1 MHCNVSSRV
10 DAPQEK
16 QERSAMKP
24 LQTACSRVTIG
35 VTFTA
40 LILGSPI
47 GIGAQETPVT
57 MVQRAATAL
66 GGAAALR
73 GLTNATLEYHSATF
87 GLGQEETPMSP
98 ARATFAVVRTVN
110 DYRGDRRLLTQQ
122 TRAVTGAMTQTR
134 RVITPTI
141 ATTATNDGA
150 PSVDNPAAVAAA
162 LAEMRARP
170 ERMILFALDNPS
182 QLTAEPPKRIRGE
195 LMDGVRIGNGPDAS
209 IYWFDRLSH
218 LPVGVERVTDDRIL
232 GDRSTLQIF
241 TRWEDAG
248 GLLFAR
254 QVDTEVNGRLQ
265 QHLLVTSVTTNAA
278 LMASEF
284 TIADSL
290 MARAQPVPA
299 TPPPP
304 PPITVQLAELAPNV
318 WRAEG
323 GTHHS
328 LVVRQG
334 NALLVV
340 EAPQSA
346 ARSKAV
352 LDTLRGRFPIWPV
365 RTFVA
370 THHHWDHA
378 GGVREYLA
386 QGIDAVVHARN
397 VDFVRG
403 IGAARKTVAPD
414 ALSRGGRMPN
424 VRAANPVTILGAGET
439 AVQLIELPTAHVQ
452 GMLAAYVPSA
462 RILFVSDVI
471 TPGPTLAPSGA
482 REIVAMVRA
491 RGITVDRVVGG
502 HGGISAW
509 ADVERAAR

>member
-1 MHCNVSSRV
+1 MTSLHISPAAALALSL
-10 DAPQEK
+10 
-16 QERSAMKP
+16 AMIP
-24 LQTACSRVTIG
+24 ATLRGQD
-35 VTFTA
+35 
-40 LILGSPI
+40 SPTVI
-47 GIGAQETPVT
+47 I
-57 MVQRAATAL
+57 QRAATAM

-73 GLTNATLEYHSATF
+73 ALNNATLEYHSATF

-98 ARATFAVVRTVN
+98 ARATFAIARSVT
-110 DYRGDRRLLTQQ
+110 DYRANRRLLTQES
-122 TRAVTGAMTQTR
+122 RAVTGAMSSLR
-134 RVITPTI
+134 RAITPTI
-141 ATTATNDGA
+141 GVTQNNNAVNVDPPGA
-150 PSVDNPAAVAAA
+150 VVNA
-162 LAEMRARP
+162 LAEIRARP

-182 QLTAEPPKRIRGE
+182 QVSGVEPPKRIRGE
-195 LMDGVRIGNGPDAS
+195 LMDGVRIGTGSDAP
-209 IYWFDRLSH
+209 IYWFDRISR
-218 LPVGVERVTDDRIL
+218 LPVGVERITDDPIL
-232 GDRSTLQIF
+232 GDRSTMQIF

-248 GLLFAR
+248 GVLFAR

-265 QHLLVTSVTTNAA
+265 QHLLVTSVATNAA
-278 LMASEF
+278 LTESDF

-290 MARAQPVPA
+290 VARAQPVPA
-299 TPPPP
+299 TPPAPA
-304 PPITVQLAELAPNV
+304 PITVTLAELGPNV

-323 GTHHS
+323 GSHHS

-352 LDTLRGRFPIWPV
+352 LDTLRSRFPNVPV
-365 RTFVA
+365 RTFVP
-370 THHHWDHA
+370 THHHWDHT

-386 QGIDAVVHARN
+386 QGVEAVVHARN

-403 IGAARKTVAPD
+403 IGAARKTVAAD

-424 VRAANPVTILGAGET
+424 VRAANPVTILGSGET
-439 AVQLIELPTAHVQ
+439 AVQMIELPTAHAQ
-452 GMLAAYVPSA
+452 GMLAAYVPSL
-462 RILFVSDVI
+462 RILFVSDVL
-471 TPGPTLAPSGA
+471 TPGPQLAATGS

-502 HGGISAW
+502 HGGIAAW